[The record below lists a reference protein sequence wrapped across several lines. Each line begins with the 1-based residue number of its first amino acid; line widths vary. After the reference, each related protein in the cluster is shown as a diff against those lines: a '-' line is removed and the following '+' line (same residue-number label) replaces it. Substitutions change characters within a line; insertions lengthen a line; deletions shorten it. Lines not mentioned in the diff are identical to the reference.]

1 MKSKDISHVVNYKNI
16 IVDNQTIFEPKIN
29 PVNLEDYLELR

>member
-1 MKSKDISHVVNYKNI
+1 MTISHHVEYKNI

-29 PVNLEDYLELR
+29 PVKLDDHLELR